1 MNIVVTGGA
10 GYIGSVVTRKLT
22 ENGHQVIVIDDLST
36 GHRDAVPEGVRL
48 IEDTVGNIEQ
58 VLSPDDNIDAV
69 VHLAGSIRAGES
81 VENPQLYWDN
91 NFTQTLHM
99 LEGMRTIGISKLVF
113 ASTAAV
119 YGNPV
124 ELPIVE
130 DAPKTPTNPYGM
142 SKLAM
147 DMAISSYAQ
156 AYQLAAASLRF
167 FNVAGAYKD
176 AGERHPEESHLIPL
190 ALDAAAGKR
199 ELSLYGTDYDTADGT
214 CVRDYIHVLDLAN
227 AIELSLA
234 HLTPS
239 VHSIYNLGNGNG
251 FSNKE
256 LLETVKDITGREF
269 IVHEEARRIGDP
281 AILVASSERAK
292 RELGWEP
299 TIPLLR
305 DIVTDAWDY
314 YNR

>member
-22 ENGHQVIVIDDLST
+22 ETGHNVIVIDDLST
-36 GHRDAVPEGVRL
+36 GHKDAVPEGIRL
-48 IEDTVGNIEQ
+48 IEDTASNIEH
-58 VLSPDDNIDAV
+58 VLSPDDSIDAV

-91 NFTQTLHM
+91 NFTQTLQM

-156 AYQLAAASLRF
+156 AYQLAATSLRF

-234 HLTPS
+234 RLTPS

-269 IVHEEARRIGDP
+269 TVHEEARRIGDP

-305 DIVTDAWDY
+305 DIVTDASDY